1 MGLPLCQISQKCKKS
16 KVNQHNI
23 DEIINPAWKIQEKGK
38 HYYQIRL
45 GEDLLKGYIQ
55 NKWNYTV
62 CQFT

>member
-16 KVNQHNI
+16 KVNQHNV

-55 NKWNYTV
+55 NK
-62 CQFT
+62 